1 MNVQKSDLLN
11 QSEQFSRQRAREWA
25 TKLQTDYNWAEVL
38 LQLNKL
44 KVNFRDQV
52 WKFWQLDMFGE
63 SDFPSELKAEETQK
77 GGSIH
82 NTKLEKATFFN

>member
-11 QSEQFSRQRAREWA
+11 QSDQFSRQRAREWA

-38 LQLNKL
+38 IQLNKL
-44 KVNFRDQV
+44 KADFREQV
-52 WKFWQLDMFGE
+52 WNFWQLDMFGE
-63 SDFPSELKAEETQK
+63 SDFPYELKAEESQK

-82 NTKLEKATFFN
+82 NTKLEKSTFID

>member
-1 MNVQKSDLLN
+1 MNVQESDLLN
-11 QSEQFSRQRAREWA
+11 QSDQFSRQRAREWA

-38 LQLNKL
+38 IQLNKL
-44 KVNFRDQV
+44 KPDFREQV
-52 WKFWQLDMFGE
+52 WKFWELDMFGE

-82 NTKLEKATFFN
+82 NTKLEKATFID